1 MASDDLNALYNEA
14 RGFAEYMLLTHGE
27 FIPFGVQMSR
37 DGKIA
42 QVAGDLGTEHPK
54 SAEMVEFLQSS
65 FAQSAISGAIR
76 AAGVCL
82 DMYVVPPGQQQKT
95 DAICTR
101 LAHISG
107 EAVEVFVP
115 YSRDSHGAFQLG
127 QPFAAAAGD
136 FKLVEP

>member
-27 FIPFGVQMSR
+27 FIPFGVSMSP
-37 DGKIA
+37 DGTIA

-54 SAEMVEFLQSS
+54 SDEMVSFLQSS
-65 FAQSAISGAIR
+65 FAKSASLGRLR

-82 DMYVVPPGQQQKT
+82 DMYVVPPGKQEKT

-101 LAHISG
+101 LAHVSG
-107 EAVEVFVP
+107 ETVEVFVP
-115 YSRDSHGAFQLG
+115 YSRDSHGSFQLG
-127 QPFAAAAGD
+127 QPFAAAGGD
-136 FKLVEP
+136 FELVEP